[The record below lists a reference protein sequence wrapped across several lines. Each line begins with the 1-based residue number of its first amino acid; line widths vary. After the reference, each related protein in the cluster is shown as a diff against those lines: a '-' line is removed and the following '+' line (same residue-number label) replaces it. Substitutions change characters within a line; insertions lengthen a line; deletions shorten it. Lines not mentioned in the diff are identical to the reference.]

1 MRALITGASRGIGLA
16 ITRDLLDGGADTIY
30 ASCRTPATAVGLHEL
45 QAEVGERL
53 RIIPLDVT
61 DAASRRAALAMIGQE
76 TDGLEVLVNNAGIN
90 PHPDTQ
96 ELAAIDEATMTA
108 TLACNVTAPL
118 MMVKESLSLL
128 RAGERGRVLNVS
140 SNWGAMSYVVF
151 GGWYA
156 YCTSKA
162 ALNMLTKKLAAD
174 LRGDG
179 ITVFCAHPGWV
190 SSDMGGTDAPVTPTE
205 AATGLCWLLRTG
217 TLDMSG
223 QFYDWKRTPH
233 PW

>member
-1 MRALITGASRGIGLA
+1 MRALVTGASRGIGLA
-16 ITRDLLDGGADTIY
+16 ITKNLLDDGADLVY
-30 ASCRTPATAVGLHEL
+30 ASCRTPATAVYLQEL
-45 QAEVGERL
+45 REEAGGRL

-61 DAASRRAALAMIGQE
+61 KAESRQAALATIEEE
-76 TDGLEVLVNNAGIN
+76 TGALEVLVNNAGIN

-96 ELAAIDEATMTA
+96 ELEAIDEETMTSV
-108 TLACNVTAPL
+108 LHCNVTAPL
-118 MMVKESLSLL
+118 MMVKEALPLL
-128 RAGERGRVLNVS
+128 RASEHARVLNVS

-156 YCTSKA
+156 YCASKA

-174 LRGDG
+174 LRGDR

-190 SSDMGGTDAPVTPTE
+190 SSDMGGSDAPVTPEE
-205 AATGLCWLLRTG
+205 AAEGLCWLLSIG

-223 QFYDWKRTPH
+223 QFYDWKRAPH

>member
-1 MRALITGASRGIGLA
+1 M
-16 ITRDLLDGGADTIY
+16 IY
-30 ASCRTPATAVGLHEL
+30 ASCRTPATAVGLQEL

-61 DAASRRAALAMIGQE
+61 DAESRRAALAMIAEE

-90 PHPDTQ
+90 PHPDMQ
-96 ELAAIDEATMTA
+96 ELAAIEEETMNSV
-108 TLACNVTAPL
+108 LHCNVTAPL
-118 MMVKESLSLL
+118 MMVKEALPLL
-128 RAGERGRVLNVS
+128 RASEHGRVLNVS

-151 GGWYA
+151 GGWYP
-156 YCTSKA
+156 YCASKA

-174 LRGDG
+174 LRSDG

-190 SSDMGGTDAPVTPTE
+190 SSDMGGSDAPVTPAE